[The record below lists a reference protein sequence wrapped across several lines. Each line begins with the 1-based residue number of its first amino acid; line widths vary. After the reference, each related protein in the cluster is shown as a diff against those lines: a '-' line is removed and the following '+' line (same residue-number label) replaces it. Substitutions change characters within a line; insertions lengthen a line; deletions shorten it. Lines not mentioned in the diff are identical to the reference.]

1 MHKLLYKYGGVH
13 FDSHTVFKLS
23 DLEDVRKNKAKYLEQ
38 LEQQYQEKKKDL
50 YSLKIIDAPI
60 WKKLREETIKAFEGE
75 YLLNKTLLLA
85 YSDPSILKRANFM
98 KPVKAMLML

>member
-1 MHKLLYKYGGVH
+1 MACIN
-13 FDSHTVFKLS
+13 SCINTVEFIS
-23 DLEDVRKNKAKYLEQ
+23 TVIPFSNFRITEDVRKNKAKYLEQ

-85 YSDPSILKRANFM
+85 YSDIYSEKEQIL
-98 KPVKAMLML
+98 